1 MHENSLATLRHEPA
15 FLSACDATLPSQEA
29 YLRHAPPRT
38 SPPRQ
43 PAVRAPATAEAEQ
56 SQAAVAGVPGAP
68 LELSCQ
74 VLIDGESKTVS
85 FPMDF
90 ATDTPESVA
99 REMVE
104 ELGIPENEATI
115 RDIVAQIKS
124 VRPAADGAAGVTHL
138 EPTREEAVG
147 GTQSH
152 HT

>member
-1 MHENSLATLRHEPA
+1 MDFSLAQV
-15 FLSACDATLPSQEA
+15 S
-29 YLRHAPPRT
+29 
-38 SPPRQ
+38 RQ
-43 PAVRAPATAEAEQ
+43 PPPSLPGRGAEAAPRPVAGLAPDRLLNGQQPHVQLASTPPCIVMSQ

-68 LELSCQ
+68 MELSCQ

-115 RDIVAQIKS
+115 RDIGLLVMVVAMI
-124 VRPAADGAAGVTHL
+124 VTIVTMIVVMIRVAHIIQDV
-138 EPTREEAVG
+138 AN
-147 GTQSH
+147 S
-152 HT
+152 